1 MRVFASFLGVS
12 SSFLRHR
19 LSPPFQYKNSLHAD
33 DAVADG
39 THACRTRRLDS
50 AHWR

>member
-1 MRVFASFLGVS
+1 MRVFASFLGLP

-19 LSPPFQYKNSLHAD
+19 LSPPPQSTSSLHAN

-39 THACRTRRLDS
+39 THACHTGRLDL
-50 AHWR
+50 AH